1 MQEDALGDSRFDLDL
16 LAQLER
22 PGCSGSGHHL
32 KEPIRH
38 LPVEKR
44 RDRGGWVGLQTPDRL
59 AVLAADLEAGEIVRT
74 GDNQHRR
81 RLVGGVSA
89 GAEERECEC
98 HQGGGSGPPGTSEA
112 VIPHDSVAKDR
123 EFESKMTVAEV
134 QHADLETLDF
144 GLSGEQRAV
153 QELAREFAAKEIDPL
168 VDEIDEAQRF
178 PKEIFAKAGE
188 LGFLGVLVPEE
199 YGGSGL
205 GYVDYVLIISEI
217 SQVDPSVGLSVAAHN
232 SLCTNHILKF
242 GSEDQRQRWLPDLAT
257 GRKLGAWSL
266 TEPNAGSDAAGTRTR
281 AVRSGDGWI
290 LNGSKTFTTH
300 GSVGDVCVV
309 LAVTDPEGAKHHNI
323 SAFVLERGMDGFR
336 PGKKEN
342 KLGTR
347 ASDTAEVVMEDCLVP
362 DANRLGEEGE
372 GFIQAL
378 RILDGGRI
386 SIAALGIGTAIGA
399 LKTAT
404 RYAKLREQFGKPI
417 ARFQAI
423 QFHLAE
429 MATKCAAAEILT
441 LAAAAAMDGGRPVTR
456 IAAEAKLLAGE
467 VAVFCAER
475 GVQIHGGYGFIKDYR
490 AEKYYRD
497 CKICTI
503 GEGTS
508 EIQRL
513 VIARQLF
520 KENR

>member
-1 MQEDALGDSRFDLDL
+1 
-16 LAQLER
+16 
-22 PGCSGSGHHL
+22 
-32 KEPIRH
+32 
-38 LPVEKR
+38 
-44 RDRGGWVGLQTPDRL
+44 
-59 AVLAADLEAGEIVRT
+59 
-74 GDNQHRR
+74 
-81 RLVGGVSA
+81 
-89 GAEERECEC
+89 
-98 HQGGGSGPPGTSEA
+98 
-112 VIPHDSVAKDR
+112 
-123 EFESKMTVAEV
+123 MTVAEP
-134 QHADLETLDF
+134 QPTELAALGF
-144 GLSGEQRAV
+144 GLTDEQKAV
-153 QELAREFAAKEIDPL
+153 EELARDFARNEIDPI
-168 VDEIDEAQRF
+168 VEEIDEAQRF
-178 PKEIFAKAGE
+178 PTEVFAKAGE

-205 GYVDYVLIISEI
+205 GYVEYVLIISEV
-217 SQVDPSVGLSVAAHN
+217 SKVDPAVGLSVAAHN
-232 SLCTNHILKF
+232 SLCTNHIFKF
-242 GSEDQRQRWLPDLAT
+242 GTEEQRRRWLPDLAAGKT
-257 GRKLGAWSL
+257 LGAWSL
-266 TEPNAGSDAAGTRTR
+266 TEPNAGSDAAGTQTR
-281 AVRSGDGWI
+281 AVRAGGGWI
-290 LNGSKTFTTH
+290 LNGAKTFTTH

-309 LAVTDPEGAKHHNI
+309 LAVTDPDGPQHHNI
-323 SAFVLERGMDGFR
+323 SAFVLERGMEGFR

-347 ASDTAEVVMEDCLVP
+347 ASDTAEVIMEDCRVP
-362 DANRLGEEGE
+362 DSHRLGNEGD

-378 RILDGGRI
+378 KILDGGRI
-386 SIAALGIGTAIGA
+386 SIAALGVGTAWGA
-399 LKTAT
+399 FDTSV
-404 RYAKLREQFGKPI
+404 RYSKQREQFGRPI
-417 ARFQAI
+417 AKFQAI

-429 MATKCAAAEILT
+429 MATRCAAAETLT
-441 LAAAAAMDGGRPVTR
+441 LAAAVAMDRGERVTR